1 MYQEIFLFSL
11 AFVWILFASLQDIR
25 KRIVSDWLNFSLIIF
40 VLGFRFFYSLFE
52 SDGFVFFYQ
61 GLFGL
66 GIFFILGNILY
77 YAKFFGGGDAKLM
90 MALGAMLPLGNS
102 FLSNA
107 ETLLIFFLIFLL
119 VGSFY
124 GLLWSIFLVIFSK
137 NSKAYIKKF
146 SIEFKKSKK
155 SIYPSL
161 IIAILLVLLWKI
173 DFVFVYFGI
182 LIFTL
187 PYLYIHS
194 KLVDNVFLV
203 KKVQTSKLEE
213 GDWIYRDL
221 KLGKKILTP
230 SWGGL
235 TKVQIREI
243 RKRYKSIHIRNGI
256 PFIPVFLISFLAIA
270 YLHFS
275 GIDLIEIFKGF
286 Y

>member
-1 MYQEIFLFSL
+1 MYQEIFLFVL
-11 AFVWILFASLQDIR
+11 AFIWILFASLQDIR
-25 KRIVSDWLNFSLIIF
+25 KRMVSDWLNFSLIIF

-66 GIFFILGNILY
+66 GIFFVLGNLLY

-107 ETLLIFFLIFLL
+107 ETLLVFFLVFLL
-119 VGSFY
+119 AGSFY
-124 GLLWSIFLVIFSK
+124 GLLWSIGIVVFSK
-137 NSKAYIKKF
+137 KSKDYGGKF
-146 SIEFKKSKK
+146 VKEFKKSK
-155 SIYPSL
+155 SLIYPSL
-161 IIAILLVLLWKI
+161 LISISLILLGVV
-173 DFVFVYFGI
+173 DSVFVYFGV

-203 KKVQTSKLEE
+203 RKVQTSKLEE

-243 RKRYKSIHIRNGI
+243 RKKYKSIHIRNGI
-256 PFIPVFLISFLAIA
+256 PFVPVFLISFLVMA
-270 YLHFS
+270 YIHFS